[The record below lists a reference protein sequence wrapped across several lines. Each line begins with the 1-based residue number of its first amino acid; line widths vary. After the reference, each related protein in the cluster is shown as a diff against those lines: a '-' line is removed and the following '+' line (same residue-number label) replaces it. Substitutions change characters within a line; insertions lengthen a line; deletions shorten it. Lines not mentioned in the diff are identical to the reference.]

1 MAVQLDVTPRA
12 VAEPNSGIATTLGV
26 GGLGGTIGVRVTID
40 DAVLTSKEQVIAALE
55 AVRNSVVMDTWP
67 LT

>member
-40 DAVLTSKEQVIAALE
+40 DAVLTSKEQVIQALE
-55 AVRNSVVMDTWP
+55 AVRNSVIMDTWP

>member
-26 GGLGGTIGVRVTID
+26 GGLGGAIGVRVTID
-40 DAVLTSKEQVIAALE
+40 DAVLTSKEQVIQALE

-67 LT
+67 IT

>member
-12 VAEPNSGIATTLGV
+12 VAEPNSGIVTTLGV

-40 DAVLTSKEQVIAALE
+40 DAVLTSKEQVIQALE
-55 AVRNSVVMDTWP
+55 AVWNSVVMDTWP

>member
-12 VAEPNSGIATTLGV
+12 VAEPNAPITKTLGV

-40 DAVLTSKEQVIAALE
+40 DAVLTSKEQVAQALE
-55 AVRNSVVMDTWP
+55 AAMNSVVMNTWP
-67 LT
+67 IS